1 MKNFPG
7 VFAKKL
13 NKKTDLLFES
23 KLDTLIACAG
33 TNDLMKE
40 VNSLNFLK
48 KKKKLEKYNEIS
60 PCTELDFPEIILK
73 NIRSLNKSLKDLN
86 WSMRGFWN
94 QNNNNNNN
102 NNNNRL
108 GS

>member
-1 MKNFPG
+1 MPVKNFPE
-7 VFAKKL
+7 VFAKKV

-23 KLDTLIACAG
+23 KLDTLIAHAG
-33 TNDLMKE
+33 TNDLMTE

-48 KKKKLEKYNEIS
+48 KKKLEKCNEIS

-86 WSMRGFWN
+86 
-94 QNNNNNNN
+94 
-102 NNNNRL
+102 
-108 GS
+108 